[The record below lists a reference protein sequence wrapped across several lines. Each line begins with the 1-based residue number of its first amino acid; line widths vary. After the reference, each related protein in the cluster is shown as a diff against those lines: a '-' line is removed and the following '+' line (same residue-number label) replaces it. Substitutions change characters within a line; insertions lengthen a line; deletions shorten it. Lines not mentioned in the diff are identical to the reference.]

1 VAILQPIVN
10 IAEICARKGV
20 NNFILSPGSRCAPL
34 TIALAR
40 HPHIITRS
48 ISDERT
54 AAFVALGMAQYTRQ
68 IIGLVCTS
76 GTAVLNYSPAVAEA
90 YYQHLPLLLLTADRP
105 PEWVEQQDGQTINQ
119 RSIFGPHVKASFE
132 LPADYTHVDAQ
143 WHVNR
148 IINEAINL
156 SMAYPQGPVHV
167 NVPLRE
173 PFYPSAGEELQFEEV
188 RVIEEEEASFV
199 LDKSIENK
207 LLDNL
212 ASHKNILIVAGQVLP
227 DPKLTDALR
236 SFAEK
241 WQVPVVADIISN
253 ASLDKYGITHQD
265 GILMSTDEALKKS
278 LQPDLLITFGNSVIS
293 KNLKLFLRKYAPAEH
308 WHIQAAGKV
317 ADTFQTLTRIVRL
330 KPADFLASFAELHRF
345 SQESDRDSYIGA
357 WQKQNNIAAS
367 YTKRFLSENNFG
379 EFQAVQLA
387 MKAMPAEGILHL
399 ANSMAVRYAN
409 FIGAAVA
416 GMPAVYANRGT
427 SGIDGSNSTA
437 VGAALCTDKLVT
449 LITGDVAFFYDRNA
463 FWLNFLPANL
473 RVVLL
478 NNHGGGIFRM
488 IDGPGKQP
496 ELDEYFETRQLL
508 DAERTAADAGME
520 YIKVNDKHSL
530 AEALSSF
537 YSSSGRA
544 KVLEIQTDSVENTKI
559 FRDYKAGLQR

>member
-20 NNFILSPGSRCAPL
+20 SEFILSPGSRCAPL

-40 HPHIITRS
+40 HPQINTRS

-54 AAFVALGMAQYTRQ
+54 AGFVALGMAQYTRQ
-68 IIGLVCTS
+68 AVGLVCTS

-90 YYQHLPLLLLTADRP
+90 FYQQLPLLLLTADRP

-119 RSIFGPHVKASFE
+119 RNVFGPHVKASFE
-132 LPADYTHVDAQ
+132 LPVDYSHPDAQ
-143 WHVNR
+143 WHINR
-148 IINEAINL
+148 VINEAINL
-156 SMAYPQGPVHV
+156 SMTYPQGPVHV

-173 PFYPSAGEELQFEEV
+173 PFYPSAGEELEFEDV
-188 RVIEEEEASFV
+188 RVIEEEEALFV
-199 LDKSIENK
+199 LDKATEKK
-207 LLDNL
+207 LLDKL
-212 ASHKNILIVAGQVLP
+212 SSHKQILIVAGQVLP
-227 DPKLTDALR
+227 DTKLSDAIK
-236 SFAEK
+236 SFAQK

-253 ASLDKYGITHQD
+253 AYLKENGITHQD
-265 GILMSTDEALKKS
+265 GILMSTDEAVKKS

-293 KNLKLFLRKYAPAEH
+293 KNLKLFLRKFAPAEH

-330 KPADFLASFAELHRF
+330 KPADFFISFAELHTF
-345 SQESDRDSYIGA
+345 SQQSDRDSYLAA
-357 WQKQNNIAAS
+357 WKKQNNIAAS
-367 YTKRFLSENNFG
+367 YTERFLSENSFG
-379 EFQAVQLA
+379 EFQAVQMV
-387 MKAMPAEGILHL
+387 MKAMSAEGVLHL

-416 GMPAVYANRGT
+416 NLPAIYANRGT

-463 FWLNFLPANL
+463 FWLNFLPVNL

-508 DAERTAADAGME
+508 DAERTAADAGVE
-520 YIKVNDKHSL
+520 YIKVNDEHSL